1 MPCAQCAD
9 LALYVRV
16 ASERAQPVVRLVE
29 GVLLGGGI
37 VCIDLHC
44 RTVANDFDGLG
55 AGDGALQ
62 RLPPQPAGAFGE
74 IAGDIDRERRVVFA
88 HHGEC
93 VVAVVAIAVVEG
105 EAGEAAREVALNHP
119 AMRFIHRYDIDVER
133 ADMRQHLAQE
143 IGRDFEMTVGLEQA
157 AARRANVMQH
167 EDGADARQGSA
178 AAHGARR

>member
-1 MPCAQCAD
+1 MVP
-9 LALYVRV
+9 
-16 ASERAQPVVRLVE
+16 P
-29 GVLLGGGI
+29 GI
-37 VCIDLHC
+37 EPG
-44 RTVANDFDGLG
+44 T
-55 AGDGALQ
+55 
-62 RLPPQPAGAFGE
+62 
-74 IAGDIDRERRVVFA
+74 
-88 HHGEC
+88 HGFS

-167 EDGADARQGSA
+167 EDGADARQDRPQHMVRAGEVQRIEA
-178 AAHGARR
+178 GANDVVAKLLHGGGLWPMISRIRP